1 MHIVFSD
8 PREHGLKEPG
18 IVNPVETIS
27 QFVFLGIVIFMCF
40 YQPPFLAEMINQSIA
55 GLPK

>member
-8 PREHGLKEPG
+8 PRKTELQEPG

-27 QFVFLGIVIFMCF
+27 QFILLGIVIIMCF
-40 YQPPFLAEMINQSIA
+40 YQPPFLVELINNSIA